1 MRFVKSL
8 CFPTNLRGL
17 ALVWLGLAGG
27 VFCKFI
33 AFSNEPAW
41 FGLVW
46 LVVCFIRSSCF
57 PMNLLGLAS
66 VWFGLAGGVFCT
78 IIVLS
83 HESAWLGVGLGLAL
97 CVFSEVI
104 LFFISKT
111 SIYASRK

>member
-83 HESAWLGVGLGLAL
+83 HESAWLGVGLAWFGLV
-97 CVFSEVI
+97 CVF
-104 LFFISKT
+104 
-111 SIYASRK
+111 